1 MGNRCSIPLF
11 LEVFVSARANSIS
24 QAMKKIEGPVCG
36 KSQNLRNCWTLDF
49 HFCLFTFLNVPD
61 YAKQPMTTTSQTSM
75 ALASTANIRDC
86 FPALERSLNQKAVAY
101 FDGPGGTQVP
111 RQVVEAM
118 ADYLYHHNANTHWA
132 YPTSEETDAA
142 LETAR
147 HACADFLNARPSEIA
162 FGANMT
168 TLTFHLARTLGA
180 KYGSGDEIVV
190 TELDHHAN
198 VAPWQRLEVERGVSV
213 KTVKMIP
220 ETGQLDWEHFEEAI
234 TNRTKVV
241 AIGAASNALGTINDV
256 HRAIQLARS
265 VGALVFVDAVHYVPH
280 ALVDVKELDC
290 DFLAMSAYK
299 FYGPHIGVLFGKF
312 ALLESMAFPKL
323 IPAPDSPPEKVE
335 TGTQNHEGI
344 VGAGATIDFLASL
357 ASGDSRR
364 SRLAAIYAELHE
376 RTGRLTRM
384 LWDGLAS
391 INGVRLYGPS
401 PDFPRTPTIAF
412 TVNSVASTE
421 VARRLAARGLF
432 LSHGDFYAATVVE
445 RLAVGD
451 EGLVRAGCACYTT
464 ADEIDRLIEGVGDIA
479 TTK

>member
-1 MGNRCSIPLF
+1 
-11 LEVFVSARANSIS
+11 
-24 QAMKKIEGPVCG
+24 
-36 KSQNLRNCWTLDF
+36 
-49 HFCLFTFLNVPD
+49 
-61 YAKQPMTTTSQTSM
+61 MTTTSQTSI
-75 ALASTANIRDC
+75 ALASTADIRAC
-86 FPALERSLNQKAVAY
+86 FPALERSLNQKTVAY

-132 YPTSEETDAA
+132 YPTSAETDAA

-147 HACADFLNARPSEIA
+147 HACADFLNASPREIA

-168 TLTFHLARTLGA
+168 TLTFHLARTLGMQ
-180 KYGSGDEIVV
+180 YGSGDEIVV

-198 VAPWQRLEVERGVSV
+198 VAPWHRLKIERGVAV
-213 KTVKMIP
+213 KTVRMVA
-220 ETGQLDWEHFEEAI
+220 ETGQIDWDSFEQAI
-234 TNRTKVV
+234 TKQTRVV

-256 HRAIQLARS
+256 ARAIQMARS

-280 ALVDVKELDC
+280 ELVDVRKLDC

-299 FYGPHIGVLFGKF
+299 FYGPHIGVLFGKL
-312 ALLESMAFPKL
+312 ALLESLDFPKL
-323 IPAPDSPPEKVE
+323 IPAPDSAPENVE

-357 ASGDSRR
+357 AGGDSRR
-364 SRLAAIYAELHE
+364 SRLAATYAGLHE
-376 RTGRLTRM
+376 RMAELTRR
-384 LWDGLAS
+384 LWDGLSS
-391 INGVRLYGPS
+391 ISGVRLFGPS
-401 PDFPRTPTIAF
+401 PDLPRTATVSF
-412 TVNSVASTE
+412 TVEGVASRE

-445 RLAVGD
+445 RLELGD

-464 ADEIDRLIEGVGDIA
+464 AEEIDRLIAGVNEIA